1 MIIRE
6 DVFSEATKKLINDA
20 ININGYASEH
30 NYDEFVSYAG
40 KDSKPVYADFGNNK
54 GILAIDYGDV
64 WSVYSEI
71 IAPEEERSSMFIEF
85 ALFLFNKNVKKIMIE
100 CSFEFRKELLA
111 KTKGFDKIII
121 GNVVEHYFTPIISLD
136 QWDPMLIGSDFS
148 NLRKVKNRFFRNF
161 KVEIVM
167 NHDIKNQSIDEI
179 KSMILAWKKNRKAK
193 DRALHD
199 SYINFAA
206 NGYKANITLL
216 LKLNGVVKG
225 LASAIVVP
233 NNPDTVYFNI
243 NLHDYSIPELGDF
256 LTVIFF
262 DKLKSEGY
270 RFINFGSSDE
280 NLLKYKKKFNP
291 IKVYDSA
298 FFYVRNNVKV

>member
-1 MIIRE
+1 MELWNSIWTR
-6 DVFSEATKKLINDA
+6 
-20 ININGYASEH
+20 YR
-30 NYDEFVSYAG
+30 
-40 KDSKPVYADFGNNK
+40 
-54 GILAIDYGDV
+54 ID
-64 WSVYSEI
+64 
-71 IAPEEERSSMFIEF
+71 
-85 ALFLFNKNVKKIMIE
+85 
-100 CSFEFRKELLA
+100 
-111 KTKGFDKIII
+111 
-121 GNVVEHYFTPIISLD
+121 
-136 QWDPMLIGSDFS
+136 
-148 NLRKVKNRFFRNF
+148 
-161 KVEIVM
+161 
-167 NHDIKNQSIDEI
+167 
-179 KSMILAWKKNRKAK
+179 KKNRKAK